1 MLVDRNFNVAIADEA
16 HYMKGMD
23 TKRSETV
30 VPLLKCC
37 KRVILLT
44 GTPAFAKPK
53 ELFSLLSIIR
63 PDIFFN
69 FTPFGERYC
78 NPSKSPWSNQ
88 ILYDGSKN

>member
-78 NPSKSPWSNQ
+78 NHSKSPWSNQ